1 MEAGIISSIVLA
13 VLLLAMVA
21 FGYTFIIRPSL
32 TSDGLTYAQQLNQK
46 DFLSRVFPRST
57 TRDQYTNWIQENLQG
72 SKPLK
77 DFIRANKS

>member
-13 VLLLAMVA
+13 VLLLLAMVL
-21 FGYTFIIRPSL
+21 GHKFINKPSL
-32 TSDGLTYAQQLNQK
+32 TSGGLIYTQQLNQK
-46 DFLSRVFPRST
+46 DVLSRVFPRST